1 MHRSEEELMKIIVC
15 EFNQETNSF
24 NPITTKMENYE
35 QGGVYEGEEIIREL
49 KDKPCAVAG
58 MLQAIKE
65 AKAEVIPAY
74 SMYAQSGGPVEQEV
88 LDLFLQKTLAVIRR
102 SLPVDGVF
110 VSMHGATQSTQY
122 DDVCGLIAEK
132 IWKEVGETVVIA
144 ASCDLHANV
153 TEKMINNLD
162 IVCGYH
168 TYPHEDFFETG
179 YRAGKLGMEYLT
191 GKKKTPMVR
200 VMIPMIVPASSYT
213 TISGPFSE
221 LMAYG
226 ESLVK
231 EGKLFDFSIFQMQPW
246 LDVAEGG
253 SVVLAIASDPKA
265 AESYAVE
272 MAQRLLDMRK
282 EFNPKLYSVDE
293 VFRMAAENK
302 SKQPIILVD
311 SADSTNAGA
320 VGDNAYVLKKLLE
333 SKLNIKTAI
342 VIDDPP
348 AAELAHQLGVGSKAI
363 FSIGGT
369 KDPAASES
377 VKVEAIVKSLHE
389 GVFVQEGPAGRGLVR
404 NIGRTAVLSIGDID
418 VVVCHH
424 MMGNGDP
431 QLYRAF
437 GIEPTF
443 YQLVVVKAC
452 TSFRAAYGI
461 FAKEICDT
469 NTPGAA
475 SVHLLSLKFRKIPD
489 SFYPFSD
496 LEGYH
501 INDIAYGRS

>member
-1 MHRSEEELMKIIVC
+1 MKIIVC

-24 NPITTKMENYE
+24 NPVTTKMKDYV
-35 QGGVYEGEEIIREL
+35 QGGIYRGEEMIREL
-49 KDKPCAVAG
+49 EDKPCAVAG

-65 AKAEVIPAY
+65 ANAEVLPAL

-88 LDLFLQKTLAVIRR
+88 LDAFLQETMAFIRQNM
-102 SLPVDGVF
+102 PVEGIF
-110 VSMHGATQSTQY
+110 ISFHGATQSTQY
-122 DDVCGLIAEK
+122 DDVCGLISET
-132 IWKEVGETVVIA
+132 IRREVGEAVVMA
-144 ASCDLHANV
+144 ASCDLHGNV
-153 TEKMINNLD
+153 TEKMIKNLD

-168 TYPHEDFFETG
+168 TYPHKDFFETG
-179 YRAGKLGMEYLT
+179 YRAGKLGMEYLL
-191 GKKKTPMVR
+191 GKKKPHMVR
-200 VMIPMIVPASSYT
+200 VMIPMIVPASGYT

-253 SVVLAIASDPKA
+253 SVVLAIASDYKN
-265 AESYAVE
+265 AEPYAVE
-272 MAQRLLDMRK
+272 MAKRLLDMRN

-302 SKQPIILVD
+302 SNQPIILVD

-333 SKLNIKTAI
+333 SKLNIKAAI

-348 AAELAHQLGVGSKAI
+348 AAELAHQLGVGKKAV

-369 KDPAASES
+369 KDPVGSES
-377 VKVEAIVKSLHE
+377 VKVEASVKSLHE

-404 NIGRTAVLSIGDID
+404 NIGHTAVLSIGDID

-452 TSFRAAYGI
+452 TSFRAAYRL

-475 SVHLLSLKFRKIPD
+475 SVHLLSLKYRKIPE
-489 SFYPFSD
+489 SFHPFSD
-496 LEGYH
+496 LNGYQ
-501 INDIAYGRS
+501 INDIMYSRL

>member
-1 MHRSEEELMKIIVC
+1 
-15 EFNQETNSF
+15 
-24 NPITTKMENYE
+24 MEDYE
-35 QGGVYEGEEIIREL
+35 QGGIYRGEEMLREL

-65 AKAEVIPAY
+65 ANAEVLPGL

-88 LDLFLQKTLAVIRR
+88 VDAFLQETMTFIRQN
-102 SLPVDGVF
+102 LPVDGIF
-110 VSMHGATQSTQY
+110 ISFHGATQSTQY
-122 DDVCGLIAEK
+122 DDICGLISET
-132 IWKEVGETVVIA
+132 IRREVGETVVMA
-144 ASCDLHANV
+144 ASCDLHGNA
-153 TEKMINNLD
+153 TEKMIKNLD

-168 TYPHEDFFETG
+168 TYPHKDFFETG
-179 YRAGKLGMEYLT
+179 YRAGKLGMEYLL
-191 GKKKTPMVR
+191 GEKKPRMVR
-200 VMIPMIVPASSYT
+200 VMIPMIVPASGYT

-253 SVVLAIASDPKA
+253 SVVLAIASDYKI
-265 AESYAVE
+265 AEPYAVE
-272 MAQRLLDMRK
+272 MAKRLLDMRN

-302 SKQPIILVD
+302 SNRPIILVD

-333 SKLNIKTAI
+333 SKLSIKTAI

-348 AAELAHQLGVGSKAI
+348 AAELAHQLGVGKKAV

-369 KDPAASES
+369 EDPVGSES
-377 VKVEAIVKSLHE
+377 VKVEANVKSLHE
-389 GVFVQEGPAGRGLVR
+389 GVFIQEGPAGRGLVR
-404 NIGRTAVLSIGDID
+404 NIGHTAVLSIGNID

-452 TSFRAAYGI
+452 TSFRAAYRL

-475 SVHLLSLKFRKIPD
+475 SVHLLSLKYRKIPK

-496 LEGYH
+496 LKGYQ
-501 INDIAYGRS
+501 INDIAYSRL